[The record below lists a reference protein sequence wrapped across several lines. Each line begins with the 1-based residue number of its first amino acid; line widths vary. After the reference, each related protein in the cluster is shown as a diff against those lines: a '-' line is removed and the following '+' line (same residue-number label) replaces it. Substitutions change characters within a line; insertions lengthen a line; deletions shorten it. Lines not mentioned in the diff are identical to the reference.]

1 MFAGRLTP
9 VPRRVNRVSTEFAAL
24 FPQMASDE
32 IAAAAGG
39 ADLRLSWR
47 EGVTGRRPRIG
58 SGLSGQASAF
68 YRCSSCTP
76 RLRTFFIV
84 QDASWQARGWAGLRM
99 ARFAGRGSGCARSSP
114 LARGQR
120 CREICICPVV
130 SGRRLGAPAGT
141 KMPAAHAATAAPSTA
156 DKRVQP
162 EVVRLARGTSSQAL
176 PACFRHGGHEGRD
189 GSPTGFQRPA
199 GCEKVLAACQRSLLS
214 HSAAVPCRLCDQQG
228 CA

>member
-1 MFAGRLTP
+1 VFAGRLTP

-99 ARFAGRGSGCARSSP
+99 ARFGGRGSGCARSSP
-114 LARGQR
+114 WHGASGAARSAFVLSSR
-120 CREICICPVV
+120 VAAW
-130 SGRRLGAPAGT
+130 AP
-141 KMPAAHAATAAPSTA
+141 MPER
-156 DKRVQP
+156 K
-162 EVVRLARGTSSQAL
+162 
-176 PACFRHGGHEGRD
+176 
-189 GSPTGFQRPA
+189 
-199 GCEKVLAACQRSLLS
+199 
-214 HSAAVPCRLCDQQG
+214 CRLHMRPRPRRRRRISG
-228 CA
+228 PA

>member
-99 ARFAGRGSGCARSSP
+99 ARFGGRGSGCARSSP
-114 LARGQR
+114 WHSASGAARSHSS
-120 CREICICPVV
+120 C
-130 SGRRLGAPAGT
+130 RLGPRLGRPCRNENAGCT
-141 KMPAAHAATAAPSTA
+141 CGHGRAA
-156 DKRVQP
+156 DKR
-162 EVVRLARGTSSQAL
+162 
-176 PACFRHGGHEGRD
+176 
-189 GSPTGFQRPA
+189 
-199 GCEKVLAACQRSLLS
+199 RSLRWCGWRGERARRRCQPASGMAGTRPRWFANRLS
-214 HSAAVPCRLCDQQG
+214 ATRRV
-228 CA
+228 

>member
-1 MFAGRLTP
+1 VFAGRLTP

-99 ARFAGRGSGCARSSP
+99 ARFGGRGSGCARSSP

-130 SGRRLGAPAGT
+130 SGRRLGAHAGT

-156 DKRVQP
+156 DKRPSLRWCGWRGERARRRCQP
-162 EVVRLARGTSSQAL
+162 ASGMAGTRAEMVRQ
-176 PACFRHGGHEGRD
+176 PAFSDPPGVKKC
-189 GSPTGFQRPA
+189 
-199 GCEKVLAACQRSLLS
+199 
-214 HSAAVPCRLCDQQG
+214 
-228 CA
+228 